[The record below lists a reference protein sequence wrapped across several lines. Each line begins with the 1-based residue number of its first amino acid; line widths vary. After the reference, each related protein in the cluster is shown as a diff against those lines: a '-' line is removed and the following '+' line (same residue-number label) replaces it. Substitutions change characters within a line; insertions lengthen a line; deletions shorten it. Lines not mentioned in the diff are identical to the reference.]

1 MHPTAVSRKRMTNNP
16 IRQKPEVDQ
25 PERQIRSAKSMETS
39 PVNRI
44 AEEKKMKTR
53 PPLPARRDGNRAG
66 VGDEAAA
73 IVQYGKWV

>member
-1 MHPTAVSRKRMTNNP
+1 
-16 IRQKPEVDQ
+16 
-25 PERQIRSAKSMETS
+25 METN

-53 PPLPARRDGNRAG
+53 QPLPDRRDGNKAG

-73 IVQYGKWV
+73 IDISG